1 MLHNFNIELHCLLR
15 ITILALLILPT
26 SGCDYLKNLDLSTPD
41 TNNSLLESDQLQ
53 SNADKALENQNF
65 QKAIALYEELQ
76 ARFPFGDHA
85 AQTQLNLAYAQYK
98 NGDFEASI
106 ASSDRFIKTNP
117 TNASV
122 DYAYYLKGL
131 VNYNQDT
138 GYIARFLPTDA
149 SQRDPVNSR
158 DAFAIFSELIRR
170 FPNSA
175 YAPDAKQRIIALRN
189 KLAAYEINIARYY
202 LRRKAYIAAANRASA
217 VIKNYQKTSAVPHA
231 LKIMQEAYEH
241 LNIDDLAKDAQRVYQ
256 KNYPN
261 GPPPIYQDT
270 GIIQTIWDFIGL
282 EK

>member
-1 MLHNFNIELHCLLR
+1 MAHNINIGLYRILRVTLL
-15 ITILALLILPT
+15 TVFLLPT
-26 SGCDYLKNLDLSTPD
+26 SGCDYLKTLDLSSPD
-41 TNNSLLESDQLQ
+41 EISSLIESDQLQ
-53 SNADKALENQNF
+53 IDADKALENKSF
-65 QKAIALYEELQ
+65 QKAITRYEELQ

-98 NGDFEASI
+98 NGDFEAAI
-106 ASSDRFIKTNP
+106 ASADRFIKTYP

-131 VNYNQDT
+131 VNYNQGT

-158 DAFAIFSELIRR
+158 ESYAVFSELIRR

-189 KLAAYEINIARYY
+189 KLASYEINIARYY
-202 LRRKAYIAAANRASA
+202 LKRKAYIAAANRASA
-217 VIKNYQKTSAVPHA
+217 IIQNYQKTTAIPDA

-241 LNIDDLAKDAQRVYQ
+241 LGVNDLAKDAERVYQ

-261 GPPPIYQDT
+261 GPPPIYKDT
-270 GIIQTIWDFIGL
+270 GMIQTIWEFIGL
-282 EK
+282 EN

>member
-1 MLHNFNIELHCLLR
+1 MAHNINIGLYHILRVTLL
-15 ITILALLILPT
+15 TVFLLPT
-26 SGCDYLKNLDLSTPD
+26 SGCDYLKTLDLSSPD
-41 TNNSLLESDQLQ
+41 EISSLIESDQLQ
-53 SNADKALENQNF
+53 IDADKALENKSF
-65 QKAIALYEELQ
+65 QKAITRYEELQ

-98 NGDFEASI
+98 NGDFEAAI
-106 ASSDRFIKTNP
+106 ASADRFIKTYP

-131 VNYNQDT
+131 VNYNQGT

-158 DAFAIFSELIRR
+158 ESYAVFSELIRR

-189 KLAAYEINIARYY
+189 KLASYEINIARYY
-202 LRRKAYIAAANRASA
+202 LKRKAYIAAANRASA
-217 VIKNYQKTSAVPHA
+217 IIQNYQKTTAIPDA

-241 LNIDDLAKDAQRVYQ
+241 LGVNDLAKDAERVYQ

-261 GPPPIYQDT
+261 GPPPIYKDT
-270 GIIQTIWDFIGL
+270 GMIQTIWEFIGL
-282 EK
+282 EN

>member
-149 SQRDPVNSR
+149 SQRDQVNSR

>member
-1 MLHNFNIELHCLLR
+1 MAHNINIGLYRILRVTLL
-15 ITILALLILPT
+15 TVFLLPT
-26 SGCDYLKNLDLSTPD
+26 SGCDYLKTLDLLSPD
-41 TNNSLLESDQLQ
+41 EISSLIESDQLQ
-53 SNADKALENQNF
+53 IDADKALENKSF
-65 QKAIALYEELQ
+65 QKAITRYEELQ

-98 NGDFEASI
+98 NGDFEAAI
-106 ASSDRFIKTNP
+106 ASADRFIKTYP

-131 VNYNQDT
+131 VNYNQGT

-158 DAFAIFSELIRR
+158 ESYAVFSELIRR

-189 KLAAYEINIARYY
+189 KLASYEINIARYY
-202 LRRKAYIAAANRASA
+202 LKRKAYIAAANRASA
-217 VIKNYQKTSAVPHA
+217 IIQNYQKTTAIPDA

-241 LNIDDLAKDAQRVYQ
+241 LGVNDLAKDAERVYQ

-261 GPPPIYQDT
+261 GPPPIYKDT
-270 GIIQTIWDFIGL
+270 GMIQTIWEFIGL
-282 EK
+282 EN

>member
-1 MLHNFNIELHCLLR
+1 MSYNITIELHRLLR
-15 ITILALLILPT
+15 IALLTALILPT
-26 SGCDYLKNLDLSTPD
+26 SGCDYLKNLDLSRPEAK
-41 TNNSLLESDQLQ
+41 NSLVESEQLQ
-53 SNADKALENQNF
+53 LDADKALENQNF
-65 QKAIALYEELQ
+65 QKAITLYEELQ

-98 NGDFEASI
+98 NDDFEAAI

-149 SQRDPVNSR
+149 SQRDPINSR
-158 DAFAIFSELIRR
+158 EAFAIFSELIRR

-189 KLAAYEINIARYY
+189 KLASYEINIAHYY

-217 VIKNYQKTSAVPHA
+217 VIKNYQKTTAIPHA

-241 LNIDDLAKDAQRVYQ
+241 LGIDDLAKDAERVYQ

-261 GPPPIYQDT
+261 GPPPVYQNT
-270 GIIQTIWDFIGL
+270 GIIHTIWDFIGL

>member
-1 MLHNFNIELHCLLR
+1 LV
-15 ITILALLILPT
+15 
-26 SGCDYLKNLDLSTPD
+26 
-41 TNNSLLESDQLQ
+41 ESEQLQ
-53 SNADKALENQNF
+53 LDADKALENQNF
-65 QKAIALYEELQ
+65 QKAITLYEELQ

-98 NGDFEASI
+98 NDDFEAAI

-149 SQRDPVNSR
+149 SQRDPINSR
-158 DAFAIFSELIRR
+158 EAFAIFSELIRR

-189 KLAAYEINIARYY
+189 KLASYEINIAHYY

-217 VIKNYQKTSAVPHA
+217 VIKNYQKTTAIPHA

-241 LNIDDLAKDAQRVYQ
+241 LGIDDLAKDAERVYQ

-261 GPPPIYQDT
+261 GPPPVYQNT
-270 GIIQTIWDFIGL
+270 SIIHTIWDFIGL

>member
-1 MLHNFNIELHCLLR
+1 MAHNLNIGLYRILRVTLL
-15 ITILALLILPT
+15 TVFLLPT
-26 SGCDYLKNLDLSTPD
+26 SGCDYLKTLDLSEPD
-41 TNNSLLESDQLQ
+41 EISSLIESDQLQ
-53 SNADKALENQNF
+53 IDADKALENKSF
-65 QKAIALYEELQ
+65 QKAITRYEELQ
-76 ARFPFGDHA
+76 ARFPFGGHA

-98 NGDFEASI
+98 NGAFEAAI
-106 ASSDRFIKTNP
+106 ASADRFIKTYP

-131 VNYNQDT
+131 VNYNQGI

-158 DAFAIFSELIRR
+158 ESYAVFSELIRR

-189 KLAAYEINIARYY
+189 KLASYEINIARYY
-202 LRRKAYIAAANRASA
+202 LKRKAYIAAANRASA
-217 VIKNYQKTSAVPHA
+217 VIQNHQKTTAIPDA

-241 LNIDDLAKDAQRVYQ
+241 LGVDDLAKDAERVYQ

-261 GPPPIYQDT
+261 GPPPIYKDT
-270 GIIQTIWDFIGL
+270 GIIQTIWEFIDL
-282 EK
+282 EN